1 MMNAESWFHC
11 ASVNGPGEWGLG
23 MLLVLVEGIH
33 PLAKLN
39 SRFLTL
45 TDREDEDLLRE
56 NSIFFLPF
64 YLVLGKFV
72 DVHVNAWIRE
82 V

>member
-23 MLLVLVEGIH
+23 MLVLVLVEGIH

-45 TDREDEDLLRE
+45 TDRKDEDG
-56 NSIFFLPF
+56 SVKTPFLF
-64 YLVLGKFV
+64 GVGQVCRRACQRV
-72 DVHVNAWIRE
+72 DP
-82 V
+82 